1 MSRKMISVLLYLGNF
16 LKTVH
21 PEYFLSEHLLEVGS
35 RVQCIYQLLFHGF
48 WFICLGVKSTET
60 SNRNW

>member
-35 RVQCIYQLLFHGF
+35 RVQCIY
-48 WFICLGVKSTET
+48 T
-60 SNRNW
+60 SYFFMAFGSFVWE